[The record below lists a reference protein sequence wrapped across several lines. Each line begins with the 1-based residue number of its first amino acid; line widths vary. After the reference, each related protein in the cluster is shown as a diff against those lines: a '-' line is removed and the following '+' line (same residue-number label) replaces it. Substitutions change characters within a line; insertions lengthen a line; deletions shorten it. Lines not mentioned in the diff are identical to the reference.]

1 MKKYCPRNRK
11 TLHEIKQTETESPS
25 AGKYEFFLDT
35 INLLKNPENLTNISQ
50 IKNEPSDWNITLSSN
65 GTPISYKIDTDP
77 QCNFILVK
85 SLENISPKPCL
96 QPINVKLS
104 AYNGSKIAAVDKC
117 SLTLDHKNNSFKVS
131 FIFVDRD
138 SNSRVE
144 NKQTFTTT
152 KCFSQNFM
160 IVLRKQGI

>member
-11 TLHEIKQTETESPS
+11 TLLEIKQTETESPS

-65 GTPISYKIDTDP
+65 GTPISYEIDTDP

-144 NKQTFTTT
+144 NKETFTTT
-152 KCFSQNFM
+152 KCFFQNFM
-160 IVLRKQGI
+160 IVSEK